1 MAKKCIS
8 IVIVDDNDMMR
19 SILRSMLRGDVY
31 EVIGEARNGVLAVEM
46 AGRLK
51 PDIVCLDVIMPEKN
65 GLDALCEIKV
75 ARPETEVVMIT
86 SNADPETVQ
95 ESIQNGASGF
105 IIKPFNAARVFDTLE
120 KVALRI
126 RQQAKLFRQPRMA
139 AKIAVFERLT
149 AACCKPAS
157 ITAGS
162 AQRRNGLVVFSSAS
176 VEGTLGKPTARKA
189 ATSTTRCCSAEFSG
203 STASAKRRL
212 ASVYSWAQ

>member
-65 GLDALCEIKV
+65 SLDALCEIKV

-105 IIKPFNAARVFDTLE
+105 IIKPFNAARVLDTLE

-126 RQQAKLFRQPRMA
+126 RQQA
-139 AKIAVFERLT
+139 
-149 AACCKPAS
+149 
-157 ITAGS
+157 
-162 AQRRNGLVVFSSAS
+162 N
-176 VEGTLGKPTARKA
+176 
-189 ATSTTRCCSAEFSG
+189 
-203 STASAKRRL
+203 
-212 ASVYSWAQ
+212 

>member
-105 IIKPFNAARVFDTLE
+105 IIKPFNAARILDTLE

-126 RQQAKLFRQPRMA
+126 RQQ
-139 AKIAVFERLT
+139 
-149 AACCKPAS
+149 S
-157 ITAGS
+157 
-162 AQRRNGLVVFSSAS
+162 N
-176 VEGTLGKPTARKA
+176 
-189 ATSTTRCCSAEFSG
+189 
-203 STASAKRRL
+203 
-212 ASVYSWAQ
+212 

>member
-31 EVIGEARNGVLAVEM
+31 EVIGEARNGLLAVEM

-126 RQQAKLFRQPRMA
+126 RQQ
-139 AKIAVFERLT
+139 
-149 AACCKPAS
+149 
-157 ITAGS
+157 
-162 AQRRNGLVVFSSAS
+162 
-176 VEGTLGKPTARKA
+176 PT
-189 ATSTTRCCSAEFSG
+189 
-203 STASAKRRL
+203 
-212 ASVYSWAQ
+212 